1 MKARSKASVKK
12 LNQLLKWRSVARKV
26 FDVEKSKSW
35 RKTLAGLA
43 VDRKITPNQILASEV
58 FVLAFTRWH
67 CLVDATFS
75 SKKTVVTTPESI
87 FTSNL
92 KFLTQPFGSWAHLLY
107 DKPSTS

>member
-58 FVLAFTRWH
+58 FVLAFTTWH
-67 CLVDATFS
+67 GLVDASFS
-75 SKKTVVTTPESI
+75 SKKTVVTTPGSI
-87 FTSNL
+87 FTSDL
-92 KFLTQPFGSWAHLLY
+92 KFLTQPFGLY
-107 DKPSTS
+107 